1 MIINNFKAAND
12 FLKQQ
17 LIYIERVENTK
28 NFTTFIVKLQ

>member
-17 LIYIERVENTK
+17 LFYIERVENTK
-28 NFTTFIVKLQ
+28 NFTIFIVKVQ